1 MLPPAPTLNEV
12 LHLSLVAHT
21 AIWHPAA
28 GVIVVHLKGVT
39 DRYRLITEAGYETN
53 LDEPCVC
60 SSENSPFF
68 VMHPGRPSGEV
79 TPDMASPI
87 SAKAQIGCGSF
98 SMEVKT

>member
-12 LHLSLVAHT
+12 LHLSPVAHT
-21 AIWHPAA
+21 TIWHPAA

-53 LDEPCVC
+53 LNEPCVC

-68 VMHPGRPSGEV
+68 VMHPDRPSGEV
-79 TPDMASPI
+79 TPDIASPI
-87 SAKAQIGCGSF
+87 SAKAQIGRGSF
-98 SMEVKT
+98 SMEAKT